1 MLITCLCILAVDFT
15 IFPRRYAK
23 TETYGTSLMD
33 LGVGSFVLANAI
45 VSRQA
50 RDVSSGNWITGLKAT
65 APLLLLGLIR
75 LVTTSGVDYQV
86 HVTEYGQHWNFF
98 FTLAAISILTS
109 FVNVPAKYCGVLGFT
124 VLAGYQTWLVSGLNT
139 YLLSHERGD
148 NIISKNKEGVYSTL
162 GYWGMY
168 LLGVHLGYHLFY
180 AKHSNTRSTT
190 SSIARVFLV
199 SFILWIVTILVD
211 NYVERISRRTCNMPY
226 VTWVLAQDLQALGI
240 FMLSSY
246 IPMNKLSSLEE
257 AIDQNLLATFLLRGQ
272 SLSFRANVS
281 SYRVALML
289 ITCLCILA
297 VDFTIFPRRYAK
309 TETYGTS
316 LMDLGVGSFVLAN
329 AIVSRQARD
338 VSSGN
343 WISGL
348 KATAPLL
355 LLGFIRLVTTSGVDY
370 QVHVTEYGQH
380 WNFFFTLAAISILTS
395 FVNIPAKYCGILG
408 FTVLA
413 GYQTWLVSGLN
424 TYLLSHERGNN
435 IISKNKEGVFSTLGY
450 WGMYLLGV
458 DLGYRLFYAK
468 HSNTRSTTS
477 SIARVFL
484 VSLILWIVTIL
495 VDNYV
500 ERISRR
506 TCNMPYVTW
515 VLAQDLQ
522 ALGIFMLSSYIPKNK
537 LSPLEEAI
545 DQNLLATFLLANVF
559 TGMVNMAVDTI
570 FASPLASLVILTA
583 YAFALCAIIGTIHFS
598 GFRLKF
604 W

>member
-1 MLITCLCILAVDFT
+1 MDSLQKQTLNPNKHLKEQFVSNLHGSSILEIAALLT
-15 IFPRRYAK
+15 IVPLLVLLRYSIGLHCRTDNNGK
-23 TETYGTSLMD
+23 
-33 LGVGSFVLANAI
+33 AI
-45 VSRQA
+45 SSKKNDDDIVVSR
-50 RDVSSGNWITGLKAT
+50 NWKAYT
-65 APLLLLGLIR
+65 YAISLDFIFIVFPMLLFFTVLSEWVYLGAVLLSLLLLLI
-75 LVTTSGVDYQV
+75 LSVT
-86 HVTEYGQHWNFF
+86 
-98 FTLAAISILTS
+98 
-109 FVNVPAKYCGVLGFT
+109 AKR
-124 VLAGYQTWLVSGLNT
+124 S
-139 YLLSHERGD
+139 
-148 NIISKNKEGVYSTL
+148 ST
-162 GYWGMY
+162 
-168 LLGVHLGYHLFY
+168 
-180 AKHSNTRSTT
+180 A
-190 SSIARVFLV
+190 
-199 SFILWIVTILVD
+199 
-211 NYVERISRRTCNMPY
+211 
-226 VTWVLAQDLQALGI
+226 LQRA
-240 FMLSSY
+240 
-246 IPMNKLSSLEE
+246 
-257 AIDQNLLATFLLRGQ
+257 GQ
-272 SLSFRANVS
+272 SLSFRASVS

-338 VSSGN
+338 VSSGFVIPLSPPLSIIKSFVTGSALCKLSPTFSCNCFRN
-343 WISGL
+343 WITGL

-370 QVHVTEYGQH
+370 QVHVTEYGVH
-380 WNFFFTLAAISILTS
+380 WNFFFTLAGISILTS

-424 TYLLSHERGNN
+424 TYLLSDERGTD
-435 IISKNKEGVFSTLGY
+435 IISKNKEGVFSILGY

-458 DLGYRLFYAK
+458 HLGYRLFYAK
-468 HSNTRSTTS
+468 HSNIRSTTS

-484 VSLILWIVTIL
+484 VSLLLWIVTIL
-495 VDNYV
+495 LDNYV

-522 ALGIFMLSSYIPKNK
+522 ALGIFMLSRYIPMNK
-537 LSPLEEAI
+537 LSSLEEAI
-545 DQNLLATFLLANVF
+545 DQNLLATFLLANIF
-559 TGMVNMAVDTI
+559 TGMVNLAIDTI
-570 FASPLASLVILTA
+570 FASPVSSLMILSI
-583 YAFALCAIIGTIHFS
+583 YAFALSAIIGTVHFS

>member
-1 MLITCLCILAVDFT
+1 MDSSLNPNKHLKEEFVSNLDGSSILEIAALLTIVPLLVLI
-15 IFPRRYAK
+15 RYSIGFHSRNDNNNDK
-23 TETYGTSLMD
+23 SVSSKKNDDEI
-33 LGVGSFVLANAI
+33 V
-45 VSRQA
+45 VSRQ
-50 RDVSSGNWITGLKAT
+50 WKAYSYAISLDFIFIVFPMLLFFT
-65 APLLLLGLIR
+65 VLSEWVYHGVVLLSLLLLVLT
-75 LVTTSGVDYQV
+75 VT
-86 HVTEYGQHWNFF
+86 
-98 FTLAAISILTS
+98 
-109 FVNVPAKYCGVLGFT
+109 AKRSS
-124 VLAGYQTWLVSGLNT
+124 SGL
-139 YLLSHERGD
+139 
-148 NIISKNKEGVYSTL
+148 
-162 GYWGMY
+162 
-168 LLGVHLGYHLFY
+168 
-180 AKHSNTRSTT
+180 
-190 SSIARVFLV
+190 
-199 SFILWIVTILVD
+199 
-211 NYVERISRRTCNMPY
+211 
-226 VTWVLAQDLQALGI
+226 Q
-240 FMLSSY
+240 
-246 IPMNKLSSLEE
+246 
-257 AIDQNLLATFLLRGQ
+257 RGQ

-484 VSLILWIVTIL
+484 VSLILWIVTLL

-522 ALGIFMLSSYIPKNK
+522 ALGIFMLSSYIPMNK

-570 FASPLASLVILTA
+570 FASPLSSLVILTA
-583 YAFALCAIIGTIHFS
+583 YAFGLSAIIGTIHFS